1 MNSLSSQTV
10 RVVALSLLSLAPC
23 VAPAQLADRPV
34 FVEARVPKAPA
45 VASSRSGDFLIYEI
59 HATNLEAKPLTW
71 LSVEILDANSGATLS
86 TVRDSALARALARPG
101 AGALAIAARS
111 TIAAGMRGVLYLSVP
126 VTKGAVPAAV
136 RHRLT
141 FSDSAGTRTLNTGAT
156 PVSGEVAVIGPP
168 LRGGPW
174 LAANGPGNTS
184 GHRRTVITLNGAP
197 GIAQRF
203 AIDYVLVDSQFRTH
217 TGDSTDNSRYYA
229 HGVDVLAVDAGTVV
243 AVKDGLPENVPGVN
257 SRAVP
262 ITLETVGG
270 NHIIIDIGH
279 GRYAF
284 YAHVLPGSP
293 RVKVGDRVK
302 RGDVIAKLGNTG
314 NSTEPH
320 LHFHLGDANSPLGS
334 EGIPYV
340 HETLEFDGKCAG
352 FGDKC
357 EWTKPSTSR
366 RVMPFENDIVRF
378 PK

>member
-320 LHFHLGDANSPLGS
+320 LHFHLGVANSPLGS